1 MSVLSFWKE
10 VEIFSFS
17 VCGDKT
23 SSLTFSE
30 IFCYTIGKYRAS
42 WLLLFNKCL
51 LVPVGGDNVVY

>member
-17 VCGDKT
+17 VYGDKT

-30 IFCYTIGKYRAS
+30 TFYYAIGKYRRE
-42 WLLLFNKCL
+42 
-51 LVPVGGDNVVY
+51 G